1 MSFKKL
7 KYILIFL
14 SIFFISNQSF
24 AEITY
29 VEIQAKG
36 KAVNYEDALKK
47 AFKEAISKVN
57 GVTLKTESVLET
69 IDKSLTTNEG
79 STASLGRDL
88 KEKISEKS
96 GGSIKSFDILKEYE
110 DANGLQVVEIRATVA
125 KYKLSKTANRKRM
138 AIVPFRVNLNEIS
151 IFGKRGFDDADNLI
165 KFINQEFT
173 NYFVQTRKFTILDRE
188 FDKEIT
194 AELMNLDKSEK
205 IEDQVK
211 IGQKLFAD
219 YIIVGRLDFLVLE
232 KIEKKF
238 LTSDKIL
245 KKEIGTLNFSYRVI
259 DVPTGQI
266 KYSSKVALEVDIK
279 KQTQPIPYLFNL
291 TAQKAGL
298 EIMYAIY
305 PILVEKIEDDLLYLG
320 QGGNQIKVD
329 DNFTIYER
337 TDSKIKDTYTGETLG
352 NVEKVVGQAIII
364 DSNAKFSVAQIT
376 EQKYDLSEDFKPRKY
391 MVKPTKEIKKK
402 KSSTK
407 TKKKKKAIDQEWKKR
422 LNH

>member
-1 MSFKKL
+1 MIKIYRIIIINLLLLLF
-7 KYILIFL
+7 
-14 SIFFISNQSF
+14 SNF
-24 AEITY
+24 AYTEITY
-29 VEIQAKG
+29 VEINAKG
-36 KAVNYEDALKK
+36 KAESYEIALKK
-47 AFKEAISKVN
+47 ALKEAISKVN

-69 IDKSLTTNEG
+69 IDKSLTTNE
-79 STASLGRDL
+79 SSSASLGRDL

-96 GGSIKSFDILKEYE
+96 GGSIKSLDILKEYE

-151 IFGKRGFDDADNLI
+151 IFGKRGFDDADNLV

-188 FDKEIT
+188 FDKEIA
-194 AELMNLDKSEK
+194 AELMNLDNSEK

-291 TAQKAGL
+291 TAQEAGL

-352 NVEKVVGQAIII
+352 NVEKVVGKATII
-364 DSNAKFSVAQIT
+364 DSNAKFSVAQII
-376 EQKYDLSEDFKPRKY
+376 EQKYDLIEDFKPRNY
-391 MVKPTKEIKKK
+391 MVKPIKEIKKK

-407 TKKKKKAIDQEWKKR
+407 TKKKKKTIDQEW
-422 LNH
+422 

>member
-1 MSFKKL
+1 MIKIYRIIIINL
-7 KYILIFL
+7 FL
-14 SIFFISNQSF
+14 LLFSNF
-24 AEITY
+24 AYAQITY
-29 VEIQAKG
+29 VEINAKG
-36 KAVNYEDALKK
+36 KAISYEIALKK
-47 AFKEAISKVN
+47 ALKEAISKVN

-79 STASLGRDL
+79 SSASMGRDL

-188 FDKEIT
+188 FDKEIA
-194 AELMNLDKSEK
+194 AELMNLDNSVK

-219 YIIVGRLDFLVLE
+219 YIIVGRLDFLALE

-259 DVPTGQI
+259 DAPTGQI

-352 NVEKVVGQAIII
+352 NVEKVVGKATII

-391 MVKPTKEIKKK
+391 MVKPIKEIKKK

-407 TKKKKKAIDQEWKKR
+407 TKKKKKPIDQEW
-422 LNH
+422 

>member
-1 MSFKKL
+1 MTFKNL
-7 KYILIFL
+7 KYVLIFL

-29 VEIQAKG
+29 VEINAKG
-36 KAVNYEDALKK
+36 KAESYEIALKK
-47 AFKEAISKVN
+47 ALKEAISKVN

-188 FDKEIT
+188 FDEEIA
-194 AELMNLDKSEK
+194 AELMNLDNSEK

-291 TAQKAGL
+291 TAQEAGL

-352 NVEKVVGQAIII
+352 NVEKVVGKATII

-391 MVKPTKEIKKK
+391 MVKPIKEIKKK

-407 TKKKKKAIDQEWKKR
+407 TKKKKKTIDQEW
-422 LNH
+422 

>member
-1 MSFKKL
+1 MTFKNI
-7 KYILIFL
+7 KYVLIFL

-24 AEITY
+24 AAITY
-29 VEIQAKG
+29 VEINAKG
-36 KAVNYEDALKK
+36 KAESYEIALKK
-47 AFKEAISKVN
+47 ALKEAISKVN

-79 STASLGRDL
+79 SSASLGRDL

-188 FDKEIT
+188 FDKEIA
-194 AELMNLDKSEK
+194 AELMNLDNSEK

-352 NVEKVVGQAIII
+352 NVEKVVGKATII

-391 MVKPTKEIKKK
+391 MVKPIKEIKKK

-407 TKKKKKAIDQEWKKR
+407 TKKKKKPIDQEW
-422 LNH
+422 

>member
-1 MSFKKL
+1 MIKIYRIIIINL
-7 KYILIFL
+7 FL
-14 SIFFISNQSF
+14 LLFSNF
-24 AEITY
+24 AYAQITY
-29 VEIQAKG
+29 VEINAKG
-36 KAVNYEDALKK
+36 KAESYEIALKK
-47 AFKEAISKVN
+47 ALKEAISKVN

-69 IDKSLTTNEG
+69 IDKSLTTNE
-79 STASLGRDL
+79 SSSASLGRDL

-151 IFGKRGFDDADNLI
+151 IFGKRGFDDADSLI

-188 FDKEIT
+188 FDKEIA
-194 AELMNLDKSEK
+194 AELMNLDNSEK

-352 NVEKVVGQAIII
+352 NVEKVVGKATII

-391 MVKPTKEIKKK
+391 MVKPIKEIKKK

-407 TKKKKKAIDQEWKKR
+407 TKKKKKAIDQEW
-422 LNH
+422 

>member
-1 MSFKKL
+1 MIKIYRIIIINL
-7 KYILIFL
+7 FL
-14 SIFFISNQSF
+14 LLFSNF
-24 AEITY
+24 AYTQITY
-29 VEIQAKG
+29 VEINAKG
-36 KAVNYEDALKK
+36 KAESYEIALKK
-47 AFKEAISKVN
+47 ALKEAISKVN

-79 STASLGRDL
+79 SSASLGRDL

-188 FDKEIT
+188 FDKEIA
-194 AELMNLDKSEK
+194 AELMNLDNSEK

-291 TAQKAGL
+291 TAQEAGL

-352 NVEKVVGQAIII
+352 NVEKVVGKATII

-391 MVKPTKEIKKK
+391 MVKPIKEIKKK

-407 TKKKKKAIDQEWKKR
+407 TKKKKKPIDQEW
-422 LNH
+422 

>member
-1 MSFKKL
+1 MIKIYRIIIVNL
-7 KYILIFL
+7 FL
-14 SIFFISNQSF
+14 LLFSNF
-24 AEITY
+24 AYTEITY
-29 VEIQAKG
+29 VEINAKG
-36 KAVNYEDALKK
+36 KAESYEIALKK
-47 AFKEAISKVN
+47 ALKEAISKVN

-79 STASLGRDL
+79 SSASMGRDL

-188 FDKEIT
+188 FDKEIA
-194 AELMNLDKSEK
+194 AELMNLDNSEK

-291 TAQKAGL
+291 IAQEAGL

-352 NVEKVVGQAIII
+352 NVEKVVGKATII

-391 MVKPTKEIKKK
+391 MVKPIKEIKKK

-407 TKKKKKAIDQEWKKR
+407 TKKKKKPIDQEW
-422 LNH
+422 

>member
-1 MSFKKL
+1 MIFKNF

-24 AEITY
+24 ATITY
-29 VEIQAKG
+29 VEIEAKG
-36 KAVNYEDALKK
+36 KAANYEDALKK
-47 AFKEAISKVN
+47 ALKEAISKVN

-79 STASLGRDL
+79 SSASLGRDL

-188 FDKEIT
+188 FDKEIA
-194 AELMNLDKSEK
+194 AELMNLDNSVK

-291 TAQKAGL
+291 TAQEAGL

-329 DNFTIYER
+329 DSFTIYER

-352 NVEKVVGQAIII
+352 NVEKVVGKAIII

-391 MVKPTKEIKKK
+391 MVKPIKEIKKK

-407 TKKKKKAIDQEWKKR
+407 TKKKKKAIDQEW
-422 LNH
+422 

>member
-1 MSFKKL
+1 MIKI
-7 KYILIFL
+7 YRIILVSL
-14 SIFFISNQSF
+14 SLLLFSNF
-24 AEITY
+24 AYAQITY
-29 VEIQAKG
+29 VEINAKG
-36 KAVNYEDALKK
+36 KAESYEIALKK
-47 AFKEAISKVN
+47 ALKEAISKVN

-79 STASLGRDL
+79 SSASLGRDL

-151 IFGKRGFDDADNLI
+151 IFGKRGFDDADSLV

-188 FDKEIT
+188 FDKEIA
-194 AELMNLDKSEK
+194 AELMNLDNSEK

-291 TAQKAGL
+291 TAQEAGL

-352 NVEKVVGQAIII
+352 NVEKVVGKAIII

-391 MVKPTKEIKKK
+391 MVKPIKEIKKK
-402 KSSTK
+402 K
-407 TKKKKKAIDQEWKKR
+407 EF
-422 LNH
+422 N

>member
-1 MSFKKL
+1 MAFKNL

-24 AEITY
+24 AAITY
-29 VEIQAKG
+29 VEINAKG
-36 KAVNYEDALKK
+36 KAESYEIALKK
-47 AFKEAISKVN
+47 ALKEAISKVN

-79 STASLGRDL
+79 SSASMGRDL

-188 FDKEIT
+188 FDKEIA
-194 AELMNLDKSEK
+194 AELMNLDNSVK

-352 NVEKVVGQAIII
+352 NVEKVVGKATII

-391 MVKPTKEIKKK
+391 MVKPIKEIKKK

-407 TKKKKKAIDQEWKKR
+407 TKKKKKPIDQEW
-422 LNH
+422 

>member
-1 MSFKKL
+1 MIKIYRIIIVNL
-7 KYILIFL
+7 FL
-14 SIFFISNQSF
+14 LLFSNF
-24 AEITY
+24 AYTEITY
-29 VEIQAKG
+29 VEINAKG
-36 KAVNYEDALKK
+36 KAESYEIALKK
-47 AFKEAISKVN
+47 ALKEAISKVN

-79 STASLGRDL
+79 SSASLGRDL

-188 FDKEIT
+188 FDKEIA
-194 AELMNLDKSEK
+194 AELMNLDNSVK

-291 TAQKAGL
+291 TAQEAGL

-320 QGGNQIKVD
+320 QGGNQIKID

-352 NVEKVVGQAIII
+352 NVEKVVGKATIV

-391 MVKPTKEIKKK
+391 MVKPIKEIKKK

-407 TKKKKKAIDQEWKKR
+407 TKKKKKPIDQEW
-422 LNH
+422 

>member
-1 MSFKKL
+1 MTFKNI
-7 KYILIFL
+7 KYVLIFL

-36 KAVNYEDALKK
+36 KAANYEDALKK
-47 AFKEAISKVN
+47 ALKEAISKVN
-57 GVTLKTESVLET
+57 GVTLKTQSVLET

-79 STASLGRDL
+79 SSASLGRDL

-188 FDKEIT
+188 FDKEIA
-194 AELMNLDKSEK
+194 AELMNLDNSVK

-291 TAQKAGL
+291 TAQEAGL

-352 NVEKVVGQAIII
+352 NVEKVVGKATII

-391 MVKPTKEIKKK
+391 MVKPIKEIKKK

-407 TKKKKKAIDQEWKKR
+407 TKKKKKPIDQEW
-422 LNH
+422 

>member
-1 MSFKKL
+1 MTFKNI
-7 KYILIFL
+7 KYVLIFL

-36 KAVNYEDALKK
+36 KAANYEDALKK
-47 AFKEAISKVN
+47 ALKEAISKVN

-79 STASLGRDL
+79 SSASLGRDL

-110 DANGLQVVEIRATVA
+110 DANGLQVVEIKATVA

-138 AIVPFRVNLNEIS
+138 AIVPFRINLNEIS
-151 IFGKRGFDDADNLI
+151 IFGKSGFDDADNL
-165 KFINQEFT
+165 KKYINQEFT

-188 FDKEIT
+188 FDKEIA
-194 AELMNLDKSEK
+194 AELMNLDNSEK

-329 DNFTIYER
+329 DNFIIYER

-352 NVEKVVGQAIII
+352 NVEKVVGKATII

-376 EQKYDLSEDFKPRKY
+376 EQKYDLGEDFKPRKY
-391 MVKPTKEIKKK
+391 MVKPLKEIKKK

-407 TKKKKKAIDQEWKKR
+407 TKKKKKAIDQEW
-422 LNH
+422 

>member
-1 MSFKKL
+1 MIKIYRIIIINL
-7 KYILIFL
+7 FL
-14 SIFFISNQSF
+14 LLFSNF
-24 AEITY
+24 AYTQITY
-29 VEIQAKG
+29 VEINAKG
-36 KAVNYEDALKK
+36 KAESYEIALKK
-47 AFKEAISKVN
+47 ALKEAISKVN

-79 STASLGRDL
+79 SSASLGRDL

-188 FDKEIT
+188 FDKEIA
-194 AELMNLDKSEK
+194 AELMNLDNSEK

-291 TAQKAGL
+291 TAQEAGL

-352 NVEKVVGQAIII
+352 NVEKVVGKATII

-376 EQKYDLSEDFKPRKY
+376 EQNYDLSDDFKPRKF
-391 MVKPTKEIKKK
+391 MVKPIKEIKKK

-407 TKKKKKAIDQEWKKR
+407 TKKKKKAIDQEW
-422 LNH
+422 

>member
-1 MSFKKL
+1 M
-7 KYILIFL
+7 
-14 SIFFISNQSF
+14 
-24 AEITY
+24 
-29 VEIQAKG
+29 
-36 KAVNYEDALKK
+36 
-47 AFKEAISKVN
+47 
-57 GVTLKTESVLET
+57 
-69 IDKSLTTNEG
+69 
-79 STASLGRDL
+79 GRDL

-151 IFGKRGFDDADNLI
+151 IFGKSGFDDADSLI

-188 FDKEIT
+188 FDKEIA
-194 AELMNLDKSEK
+194 AELMNLDNSEK

-291 TAQKAGL
+291 IAQEAGL

-352 NVEKVVGQAIII
+352 NVEKVVGKATII

-376 EQKYDLSEDFKPRKY
+376 EQKYDLIEDFKPRKY
-391 MVKPTKEIKKK
+391 MVKPIKEIKKK

-407 TKKKKKAIDQEWKKR
+407 TKKKKKPIDQEW
-422 LNH
+422 

>member
-1 MSFKKL
+1 MTFKNL
-7 KYILIFL
+7 KYVLIFL
-14 SIFFISNQSF
+14 STFFISNQSF

-29 VEIQAKG
+29 VEINAKG
-36 KAVNYEDALKK
+36 KAESYEIALKK
-47 AFKEAISKVN
+47 ALKEAISKVN

-79 STASLGRDL
+79 SSASLGRDL

-138 AIVPFRVNLNEIS
+138 AIVPFRVNLNEIF
-151 IFGKRGFDDADNLI
+151 IFGKRGFDDADSLI

-188 FDKEIT
+188 FDKEIA

-232 KIEKKF
+232 KVEKKF

-352 NVEKVVGQAIII
+352 NVEKVVGKATIV

-391 MVKPTKEIKKK
+391 MVKPIKALKKK

-407 TKKKKKAIDQEWKKR
+407 TKKKKKPIDQEW
-422 LNH
+422 

>member
-1 MSFKKL
+1 MAFKNL

-24 AEITY
+24 AAITY
-29 VEIQAKG
+29 VEINAKG
-36 KAVNYEDALKK
+36 KAESYEIALKK
-47 AFKEAISKVN
+47 ALKEAISKVN

-79 STASLGRDL
+79 SSASMGRDL

-188 FDKEIT
+188 FDKEIA
-194 AELMNLDKSEK
+194 AELMNLDNSEK

-266 KYSSKVALEVDIK
+266 KYSSKVALELDIK

-291 TAQKAGL
+291 TAQEAGL

-329 DNFTIYER
+329 DNFAIYER
-337 TDSKIKDTYTGETLG
+337 TNSKIKDTYTGETLG
-352 NVEKVVGQAIII
+352 NVEKVVGKATII

-376 EQKYDLSEDFKPRKY
+376 EQNYDLSEDFKPRKY
-391 MVKPTKEIKKK
+391 MVKPIKEIKKK
-402 KSSTK
+402 KSSAK
-407 TKKKKKAIDQEWKKR
+407 NKNKKKPIDQEW
-422 LNH
+422 

>member
-1 MSFKKL
+1 MAFKNL
-7 KYILIFL
+7 KHILIFL

-24 AEITY
+24 AAITY
-29 VEIQAKG
+29 VEINAKG
-36 KAVNYEDALKK
+36 KAESYEIALKK
-47 AFKEAISKVN
+47 ALKEAISKVN
-57 GVTLKTESVLET
+57 GVTLKTQSVLET

-79 STASLGRDL
+79 SSASMGRDL

-188 FDKEIT
+188 FDKEIA
-194 AELMNLDKSEK
+194 AELMNLDNSEK

-291 TAQKAGL
+291 TAQEAGL

-352 NVEKVVGQAIII
+352 NVEKVVGKATIV

-391 MVKPTKEIKKK
+391 MVKPIKEIKKK

-407 TKKKKKAIDQEWKKR
+407 TKKKKKPIDQEW
-422 LNH
+422 

>member
-1 MSFKKL
+1 MIKIYRIIIVNL
-7 KYILIFL
+7 FL
-14 SIFFISNQSF
+14 LLFSNF
-24 AEITY
+24 AYTEITY
-29 VEIQAKG
+29 VEINAKG
-36 KAVNYEDALKK
+36 KAESYEIALKK
-47 AFKEAISKVN
+47 ALKEAISKVN

-69 IDKSLTTNEG
+69 IDKSLITNEG
-79 STASLGRDL
+79 SSASLGRDL

-188 FDKEIT
+188 FDKEIA
-194 AELMNLDKSEK
+194 AELMNLDNSVK

-291 TAQKAGL
+291 TAQEAGL

-337 TDSKIKDTYTGETLG
+337 TDSKILDTYTGETLG
-352 NVEKVVGQAIII
+352 NVEKVVGKATII

-376 EQKYDLSEDFKPRKY
+376 EQNYDLSDDFKPRKF
-391 MVKPTKEIKKK
+391 MVKPIKEIKKK

-407 TKKKKKAIDQEWKKR
+407 TKKKKKPIDQEW
-422 LNH
+422 

>member
-1 MSFKKL
+1 MAFKNL
-7 KYILIFL
+7 KHILIFL

-24 AEITY
+24 AAITY
-29 VEIQAKG
+29 VEINAKG
-36 KAVNYEDALKK
+36 KAESYEIALKK
-47 AFKEAISKVN
+47 ALKEAISKVN

-79 STASLGRDL
+79 SSASMGRDL

-188 FDKEIT
+188 FDKEIA
-194 AELMNLDKSEK
+194 AELMNLDNSVK

-291 TAQKAGL
+291 TAQEAGL

-352 NVEKVVGQAIII
+352 NVEKVVGKATII

-391 MVKPTKEIKKK
+391 MVKPIKEIKKK

-407 TKKKKKAIDQEWKKR
+407 TKKKKKPIDQEW
-422 LNH
+422 

>member
-1 MSFKKL
+1 MAFKNL
-7 KYILIFL
+7 KHILIFL

-24 AEITY
+24 AAITY
-29 VEIQAKG
+29 VEINAKG
-36 KAVNYEDALKK
+36 KAESYEIALKK
-47 AFKEAISKVN
+47 ALKEAISKVN

-79 STASLGRDL
+79 SSASMGRDL

-188 FDKEIT
+188 FDKEIA
-194 AELMNLDKSEK
+194 AELMNLDNSVK

-291 TAQKAGL
+291 TAQEAGL

-329 DNFTIYER
+329 DSFTIYER

-352 NVEKVVGQAIII
+352 NVEKVVGKAIII

-391 MVKPTKEIKKK
+391 MVKPIKEIKKK

-407 TKKKKKAIDQEWKKR
+407 TKKKKKAIDQEW
-422 LNH
+422 

>member
-1 MSFKKL
+1 MIKIYRIIIINLLLLLF
-7 KYILIFL
+7 
-14 SIFFISNQSF
+14 SNF
-24 AEITY
+24 AYTEITY
-29 VEIQAKG
+29 VEKNAKG
-36 KAVNYEDALKK
+36 KAESYEIALKK
-47 AFKEAISKVN
+47 ALKEAISKVN

-79 STASLGRDL
+79 SSASMGRDL

-188 FDKEIT
+188 FDKEIA
-194 AELMNLDKSEK
+194 AELMNLDNSEK

-291 TAQKAGL
+291 IAQEAGL

-352 NVEKVVGQAIII
+352 NVEKVVGKATII

-376 EQKYDLSEDFKPRKY
+376 EQKYDLIEDFKPRKY
-391 MVKPTKEIKKK
+391 MVKPIKEIKKK

-407 TKKKKKAIDQEWKKR
+407 TKKKKKPIDQEW
-422 LNH
+422 

>member
-1 MSFKKL
+1 MTFKNL

-14 SIFFISNQSF
+14 SIFFISTQSF
-24 AEITY
+24 AAITY
-29 VEIQAKG
+29 VEIEAKG
-36 KAVNYEDALKK
+36 KAANYEDALKK
-47 AFKEAISKVN
+47 ALKEAISKVN

-79 STASLGRDL
+79 SSASLGRDL

-151 IFGKRGFDDADNLI
+151 IFGKRGFDDADSLI

-188 FDKEIT
+188 FDKEIA
-194 AELMNLDKSEK
+194 AELMNLDNSEK

-329 DNFTIYER
+329 DSFTIYER

-352 NVEKVVGQAIII
+352 NVEKVVGKATII

-391 MVKPTKEIKKK
+391 MVKPIKEIKKK

-407 TKKKKKAIDQEWKKR
+407 TKKKKKAIDQEW
-422 LNH
+422 

>member
-1 MSFKKL
+1 MTFKNL

-14 SIFFISNQSF
+14 SVFFISTQSF
-24 AEITY
+24 AAITY
-29 VEIQAKG
+29 VEIEAKG
-36 KAVNYEDALKK
+36 KAANYEDALKK
-47 AFKEAISKVN
+47 ALKEAISKVN
-57 GVTLKTESVLET
+57 GVTLKTESVLKT

-79 STASLGRDL
+79 SSASLGRDL

-110 DANGLQVVEIRATVA
+110 DANGLQVVEIKATVA
-125 KYKLSKTANRKRM
+125 KFKLSKTANRKRM
-138 AIVPFRVNLNEIS
+138 AIVPFRINLNEIS
-151 IFGKRGFDDADNLI
+151 IFGKSGFDDADNL
-165 KFINQEFT
+165 KKYINQEFI

-188 FDKEIT
+188 FDKEIA
-194 AELMNLDKSEK
+194 AELMNLDNSEK

-291 TAQKAGL
+291 TAQEAGL

-352 NVEKVVGQAIII
+352 NVEKVVGKATII

-391 MVKPTKEIKKK
+391 MVKPIKKIKMK

-407 TKKKKKAIDQEWKKR
+407 TKKKKKPIDQEW
-422 LNH
+422 

>member
-1 MSFKKL
+1 MTFKNL

-24 AEITY
+24 AAITY
-29 VEIQAKG
+29 VEINAKG
-36 KAVNYEDALKK
+36 KAESYEIALKK
-47 AFKEAISKVN
+47 ALKEAISKVN

-79 STASLGRDL
+79 SSASLGRDL

-188 FDKEIT
+188 FDKEIA
-194 AELMNLDKSEK
+194 AELMNLDNSEK

-352 NVEKVVGQAIII
+352 NVEKVVGKATIV

-391 MVKPTKEIKKK
+391 MVKPIKEIKKK

-407 TKKKKKAIDQEWKKR
+407 TKKKKKPIDQEW
-422 LNH
+422 